1 MAVQSIFSTHPN
13 RFVWL
18 IAGSLLLLGVS
29 QVLWLKKVWHEQ
41 QETLKQ
47 ESDFIFQKT
56 VMRIQDSLIQRALT
70 KNGEAAPRIP
80 RFGMPFFPR
89 PMAPGVMP
97 PRDSLIRIAQTVTTQ
112 FDTTK
117 VQQTWTSA
125 DQVRIFVTSDDSSIS
140 LKPRGL
146 GRVLLQINRDTL
158 QAKSADF
165 VLEIQHDTVVPQEL
179 QRTYAQALDSAGL
192 PSRFQLQI
200 LEEPQPVSTNGFATD
215 LIPAGL
221 LHHRFYAAT
230 FQDYQGYLIKK
241 ITPFALFSL
250 LLMSL
255 ISLAFYLI
263 FNNLKQQKRLSEQKN
278 EFISNVT
285 HELKTPLT
293 TVGVALEALHD
304 FDLLKNPEKTRE
316 YLHIS
321 KLELER
327 LNLMVDKVLRL
338 TMFEQDV
345 LTLRP
350 ELLNLGALAQQV
362 LEAMSLQA
370 RQLGADIRFQA
381 DQSDGLW
388 VNGDAMHLSGVLF
401 NLLDNALKYRREAP
415 LVSVSLNP
423 VMRDDRR
430 FIRLQVADN
439 GIGIAPEYQTQIFEK
454 FFRVPAG
461 DTHNVKGHGLGLS
474 YVAQVV
480 RRHGGDIH
488 LESQA
493 SKGSTFIV
501 EIPAATPPP
510 VA

>member
-1 MAVQSIFSTHPN
+1 MAVQQYFSQHLH

-29 QVLWLKKVWHEQ
+29 QALWLKKVWNEQHES
-41 QETLKQ
+41 LKQ
-47 ESDFIFQKT
+47 ESNFIFQKT
-56 VMRIQDSLIQRALT
+56 VMRMQDSLVQRALT
-70 KNGEAAPRIP
+70 KNGEAAPSIP

-89 PMAPGVMP
+89 RMAPGVMP
-97 PRDSLIRIAQTVTTQ
+97 PRDSLIRIAQTVTTNL
-112 FDTTK
+112 DTTK
-117 VQQTWTSA
+117 VQENWTSA
-125 DQVRIFVTSDDSSIS
+125 DQVRIIVTTNDSSANIM
-140 LKPRGL
+140 PRGL
-146 GRVLLQINRDTL
+146 GRVLLRINRDTL
-158 QAKSADF
+158 QAKSSDF
-165 VLEIQHDTVVPQEL
+165 VLEIQNDTVVPQEL

-192 PSRFQLQI
+192 PAHFLLRMS
-200 LEEPQPVSTNGFATD
+200 EEPNVVVTTGFATD
-215 LIPAGL
+215 PMPAGL
-221 LHHRFYAAT
+221 LNHRFYVAA
-230 FQDYQGYLIKK
+230 FQGYDGYLIKK
-241 ITPFALFSL
+241 ITPSALFSL
-250 LLMSL
+250 VLMGL
-255 ISLAFYLI
+255 IGLAFYLI
-263 FNNLKQQKRLSEQKN
+263 FSNLKQQKQLSEQKN

-350 ELLNLGALAQQV
+350 EPLDISVITRQV
-362 LEAMSLQA
+362 VDAMSLQA
-370 RQLGADIRFQA
+370 RQLGATIRFQA
-381 DQSDGLW
+381 NPAAGLW
-388 VNGDAMHLSGVLF
+388 VNGDSMHLSGVLF

-415 LVSVSLNP
+415 EIWVSLAP
-423 VMRDDRR
+423 VQREGRS

-488 LESQA
+488 LESKA
-493 SKGSTFIV
+493 SEGSTFTV

-510 VA
+510 TA